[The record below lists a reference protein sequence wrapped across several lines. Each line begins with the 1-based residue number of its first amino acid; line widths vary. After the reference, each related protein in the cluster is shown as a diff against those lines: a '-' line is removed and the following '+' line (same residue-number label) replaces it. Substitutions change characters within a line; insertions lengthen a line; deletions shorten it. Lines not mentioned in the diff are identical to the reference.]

1 MTKAILKDLFLRN
14 WKIVVIILLAFA
26 LFQQCNKTD
35 TALTEANVSKAK
47 NKEYINLA
55 RQREKQLIS
64 KIARY
69 KENIAILTKS
79 ELKAKEQ
86 LANNTKTVKTKL
98 SEIKRYNSSEITQ
111 YYKERYNAP
120 NDVIQSENGTTL
132 KDTVSKMVVSDL
144 VVGDGAK
151 AEVKILRSIVADK
164 ETKFQLCDDT
174 VDSLKVGIESMA
186 KNFELANTESQ
197 KAIKQTEKALR
208 KEKTVKNVY
217 KGALVLAL
225 IKIGIDTFK
234 K

>member
-1 MTKAILKDLFLRN
+1 MTKSILKDLFLRN
-14 WKIVVIILLAFA
+14 WKIVAIILLAFA

-35 TALTEANVSKAK
+35 TALAEANVSK
-47 NKEYINLA
+47 
-55 RQREKQLIS
+55 S
-64 KIARY
+64 
-69 KENIAILTKS
+69 
-79 ELKAKEQ
+79 KAKDYLNQARASQNNSMVLVANYETKIDSVINSERLRYNQ
-86 LANNTKTVKTKL
+86 LANNTKSVKAKL
-98 SEIKRYNSSEITQ
+98 SEIRQYSATDITQ

-132 KDTVSKMVVSDL
+132 KDTVNKLVISDL

-151 AEVKILRSIVADK
+151 AEVKILHSIVIDK

-197 KAIKQTEKALR
+197 KAIKQTEKAFR